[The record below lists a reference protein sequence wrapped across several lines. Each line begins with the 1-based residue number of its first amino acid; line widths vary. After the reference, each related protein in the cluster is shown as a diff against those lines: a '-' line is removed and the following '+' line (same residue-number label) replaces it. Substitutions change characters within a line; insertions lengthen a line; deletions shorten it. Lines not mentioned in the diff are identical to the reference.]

1 MDIIPYFTE
10 LKDSGP
16 AGRQKINQINR
27 YLGIALAFLQGFA
40 MSFAF
45 IKGAGALTYLKTALI
60 LTAGTAFLLWLGD
73 QITQKG
79 IGNGISLLIMAGI
92 IATIPNMFIETFQA
106 LILERT
112 GSLFIGILSFAL
124 FVLFYIVIIVG
135 IVYIEKS
142 ERRIP
147 IQYANQ
153 TTSAYGNRQNY
164 IPFKLNSA
172 SVMPVILSSV
182 LFTIPAFIAGSAV
195 TGALSMVFNCTLM
208 APHGGIF
215 VIATIG
221 HPLLYLLAVA
231 IGSVVSMAVMAYLKR
246 NLPEYNK

>member
-1 MDIIPYFTE
+1 MFKSLKLLFNKKNKDIRKRILFTLGCLFVFIIGTTIPVPGTQGALSGLGIWELYNSITGGALKNFSIFALGVMPYISASIITGILQMDIIPYFTE

-124 FVLFYIVIIVG
+124 FVLYPFPYI
-135 IVYIEKS
+135 
-142 ERRIP
+142 
-147 IQYANQ
+147 Q
-153 TTSAYGNRQNY
+153 
-164 IPFKLNSA
+164 L
-172 SVMPVILSSV
+172 
-182 LFTIPAFIAGSAV
+182 AFPSFLQGLI
-195 TGALSMVFNCTLM
+195 
-208 APHGGIF
+208 
-215 VIATIG
+215 
-221 HPLLYLLAVA
+221 
-231 IGSVVSMAVMAYLKR
+231 AYLF
-246 NLPEYNK
+246 LTSL